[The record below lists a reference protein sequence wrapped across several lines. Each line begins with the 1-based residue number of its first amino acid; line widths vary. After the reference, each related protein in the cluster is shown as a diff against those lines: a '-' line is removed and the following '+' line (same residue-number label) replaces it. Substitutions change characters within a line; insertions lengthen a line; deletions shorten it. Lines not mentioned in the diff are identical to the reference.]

1 MKKIAMV
8 LPEDVVQQLQGEKL
22 VFVVSVNTAGE
33 IHATAISWLVAV
45 DESLIRFAI
54 SPKSPLLENIK
65 QQPRIKIL
73 VTLPGY
79 VLAIEGRARVQ
90 PQPIPDVAFPM
101 SCVEVEVDQVDDIMF
116 YGGLVISE
124 AKYEKTYS
132 AELSKKLDSAIY
144 KTLREA
150 R

>member
-1 MKKIAMV
+1 MKQDVMV
-8 LPEDVVQQLQGEKL
+8 LSEAVVRQLQGEKL
-22 VFVVSVNTAGE
+22 VFVVSVNATGE

-54 SPKSPLLENIK
+54 SPKSRLLENIK

-73 VTLPGY
+73 VTLPGD
-79 VLAIEGRARVQ
+79 VLAVEGKARVQ
-90 PQPIPDVAFPM
+90 PDPIPDVAFPM
-101 SCVEVEVDQVDDIMF
+101 SCVEVEVDKVDDIMF

-144 KTLREA
+144 KTLRKF